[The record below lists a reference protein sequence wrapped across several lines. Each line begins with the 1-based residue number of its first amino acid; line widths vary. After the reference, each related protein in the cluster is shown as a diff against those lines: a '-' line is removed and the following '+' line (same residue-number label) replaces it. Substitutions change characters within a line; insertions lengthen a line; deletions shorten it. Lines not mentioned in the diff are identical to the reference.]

1 MIVFLHH
8 LFEKSRSHRSTC
20 FDNTKDWKSKY
31 NCSYLTIYNNLT
43 LAIGLVFV
51 EQYESWFTYLSLK
64 SLQQPWFTY
73 LSLKSLQQVMRFA
86 ELTQEVQVARQEQVR
101 FDTGLTPG
109 RRRLHK
115 QYKEA
120 VAKMQEEGLDAEN
133 APVPFIYSMGPPFP
147 KLEVGFFSYHFLW
160 LLRLFLLIYY

>member
-1 MIVFLHH
+1 
-8 LFEKSRSHRSTC
+8 
-20 FDNTKDWKSKY
+20 
-31 NCSYLTIYNNLT
+31 
-43 LAIGLVFV
+43 
-51 EQYESWFTYLSLK
+51 
-64 SLQQPWFTY
+64 
-73 LSLKSLQQVMRFA
+73 MRFA

-120 VAKMQEEGLDAEN
+120 VAKMQQEGVDMEN

-147 KLEVGFFSYHFLW
+147 KLEVTSFSV
-160 LLRLFLLIYY
+160 

>member
-1 MIVFLHH
+1 MHAENFGNIRNWQNVIVH
-8 LFEKSRSHRSTC
+8 LI
-20 FDNTKDWKSKY
+20 
-31 NCSYLTIYNNLT
+31 IYNNFM
-43 LAIGLVFV
+43 LAIGLIFG
-51 EQYESWFTYLSLK
+51 EQRKKFLLFSFYKT
-64 SLQQPWFTY
+64 
-73 LSLKSLQQVMRFA
+73 LQQVMRFA

-147 KLEVGFFSYHFLW
+147 KLEVGLSCYLYWSFI
-160 LLRLFLLIYY
+160 LFLLISFS

>member
-1 MIVFLHH
+1 M
-8 LFEKSRSHRSTC
+8 
-20 FDNTKDWKSKY
+20 
-31 NCSYLTIYNNLT
+31 
-43 LAIGLVFV
+43 LAIGFIFA
-51 EQYESWFTYLSLK
+51 EQSEKYLLFSLYK
-64 SLQQPWFTY
+64 T
-73 LSLKSLQQVMRFA
+73 LQQVMRFA

-133 APVPFIYSMGPPFP
+133 APGPFIYSMGPPFP
-147 KLEVGFFSYHFLW
+147 KLEVGL
-160 LLRLFLLIYY
+160 